1 MVWGGK
7 WERGSELGTRVH
19 PWQIHADVWQN
30 QQYCKVKKKN
40 QIKYEKKREGKKK
53 VCKQLNS
60 NNQDNHVS
68 LEGDSFLAEHS
79 VDTLSLAITYI

>member
-1 MVWGGK
+1 M
-7 WERGSELGTRVH
+7 
-19 PWQIHADVWQN
+19 
-30 QQYCKVKKKN
+30 KKK
-40 QIKYEKKREGKKK
+40 EREKK

>member
-1 MVWGGK
+1 M
-7 WERGSELGTRVH
+7 
-19 PWQIHADVWQN
+19 
-30 QQYCKVKKKN
+30 KKKER
-40 QIKYEKKREGKKK
+40 EKKKF
-53 VCKQLNS
+53 CKQLNS